1 MKTYALKSL
10 IVLLVVCS
18 VSALTLQTSSNN
30 EWQTIAVN
38 DLFSFR
44 VPPGFIKR
52 LSSGSDEERAEFYK
66 GETKLLYVWGHT
78 ESVAYSERRQASM
91 NDYQESTTRIGGKRA
106 NIRTYSQTIKGKRIY
121 RAELNVGNWEKGEVQ
136 LYMEIESSDPA
147 ALETA
152 REIFKSVKFPLP
164 PPERH

>member
-1 MKTYALKSL
+1 MKIYSTLFLITLLAACSL
-10 IVLLVVCS
+10 RL
-18 VSALTLQTSSNN
+18 ATQQNSSTQD
-30 EWQTIAVN
+30 WQTIEVKE
-38 DLFSFR
+38 LFTFR
-44 VPPGFIKR
+44 LPPGFTTR
-52 LSSGSDEERAEFYK
+52 SSGATQEERAEFHH
-66 GETKLLYVWGHT
+66 GETRLLYVWGHT

-91 NDYQESTTRIGGKRA
+91 NDYQESTTRIGGRRA
-106 NIRTYSQTIKGKRIY
+106 NIRTYSQMVKGKTIY

-147 ALETA
+147 ALDTA